1 MMVKLHGLQ
10 VAYFL
15 IKFITCIILMFVI
28 DLNKKINNLYFLK
41 CKKQILKKGV
51 KALDRFTY

>member
-1 MMVKLHGLQ
+1 MVN
-10 VAYFL
+10 
-15 IKFITCIILMFVI
+15 
-28 DLNKKINNLYFLK
+28 LNKKINNTYFLK